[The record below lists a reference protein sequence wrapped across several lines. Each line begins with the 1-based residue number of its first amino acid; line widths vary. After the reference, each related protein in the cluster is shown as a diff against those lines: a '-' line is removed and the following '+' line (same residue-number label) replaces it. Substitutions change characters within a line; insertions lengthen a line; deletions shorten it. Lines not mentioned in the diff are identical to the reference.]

1 MDIRQLEMFLAV
13 AEEGGFTRAGE
24 RLHVSQSAISRQIG
38 LLERE
43 LGGPL
48 FNREGRRVS
57 LTHSGE
63 ILVAT
68 AHRLFRE
75 MQQLVEQ
82 LADVHELRR
91 GRLRLAGGMSVC
103 MYVLPRLLKKY
114 RRLYPDVDVRVST
127 GSSEAILRKLRAHE
141 MDLALLTLPVIANDL
156 EVIPV
161 LKEEMVVVT
170 APRHPLAHKR
180 MVDAREIGRFPLIL
194 YETGSRTRE
203 TIENFLRE
211 EKVSP
216 DVAMETENAEII
228 KAMVGSGIGIT
239 VLSHA
244 AVAPDVRQKRLAI
257 ARIRGRKLY
266 RETGWV
272 YLKSEYVPRTVT
284 EMLRL
289 FELMRGEFTSKL
301 PAGSA
306 ARDDGRL
313 RRARSRGAI

>member
-48 FNREGRRVS
+48 FNRDGRRVS
-57 LTHSGE
+57 LTHPGE
-63 ILVAT
+63 ILVGT
-68 AHRLFRE
+68 AHNLFRE
-75 MQQLVEQ
+75 MQQLVDQ
-82 LADVHELRR
+82 LSDVHELRR

-103 MYVLPRLLKKY
+103 MYVLPRLLKRY
-114 RRLYPDVDVRVST
+114 RRLHPDVDVRVSS
-127 GSSEAILRKLRAHE
+127 GSSEEILRKLHHHE
-141 MDLALLTLPVIANDL
+141 MDLALLTLPVIAKDL

-170 APRHPLAHKR
+170 APRHPLARKR
-180 MVDAREIGRFPLIL
+180 VVEAREIGKYPLIL
-194 YETGSRTRE
+194 YESGSRTRE
-203 TIENFLRE
+203 TIENFLRQE
-211 EKVSP
+211 NVPP

-244 AVAPDVRQKRLAI
+244 SVAPDLRHKRLAF

-272 YLKSEYVPRTVT
+272 YLKSDYVPRTVT
-284 EMLRL
+284 EMLRV
-289 FELMRGEFTSKL
+289 FETMRGEFTSKL
-301 PAGSA
+301 PAG
-306 ARDDGRL
+306 R
-313 RRARSRGAI
+313 

>member
-1 MDIRQLEMFLAV
+1 MDVRQLEMFLAV

-38 LLERE
+38 LLEKE

-48 FNREGRRVS
+48 FNRDGRRVS
-57 LTHSGE
+57 LTHPGE
-63 ILVAT
+63 ILVRT
-68 AHRLFRE
+68 AYNLFRE
-75 MQQLVEQ
+75 IQQLVEQ
-82 LADVHELRR
+82 LSDVHELRR

-103 MYVLPRLLKKY
+103 MYVLPRLLKRY
-114 RRLYPDVDVRVST
+114 RRLHPDVDVRVSS
-127 GSSEAILRKLRAHE
+127 GSSEVILRKLRGHE
-141 MDLALLTLPVIANDL
+141 IDLALLTLPVIAKDL

-170 APRHPLAHKR
+170 APRHPLARKQV
-180 MVDAREIGRFPLIL
+180 VDAREIGKFPLIL

-211 EKVSP
+211 QNVP
-216 DVAMETENAEII
+216 ADVAMETENAEII
-228 KAMVGSGIGIT
+228 KAMVASGIGIT

-244 AVAPDVRQKRLAI
+244 AAAPDLRHKRLAF

-272 YLKSEYVPRTVT
+272 YLKSDFVPRTVT
-284 EMLRL
+284 EMLRV

-301 PAGSA
+301 PAG
-306 ARDDGRL
+306 R
-313 RRARSRGAI
+313 

>member
-38 LLERE
+38 LLEKE

-48 FNREGRRVS
+48 FHREGRRVS

-63 ILVAT
+63 ILVGT
-68 AHRLFRE
+68 AYNLFRE

-103 MYVLPRLLKKY
+103 MYVLPRLLKRY
-114 RRLYPDVDVRVST
+114 RRLYPDVDVRVTT
-127 GSSEAILRKLRAHE
+127 GSSEVILRKLRAHE
-141 MDLALLTLPVIANDL
+141 MDLALLTLPVIAKDL
-156 EVIPV
+156 EVVPV

-170 APRHPLAHKR
+170 APRHPLARKR
-180 MVDAREIGRFPLIL
+180 VVEAREIGRFPLIL

-211 EKVSP
+211 EKVSA

-244 AVAPDVRQKRLAI
+244 AIAPDLRHKRLAF
-257 ARIRGRKLY
+257 ARIRDRKLY

-272 YLKSEYVPRTVT
+272 YLKSDYVPRTVT
-284 EMLRL
+284 EMLRV
-289 FELMRGEFTSKL
+289 FERMRGQFTSKL
-301 PAGSA
+301 PAG
-306 ARDDGRL
+306 R
-313 RRARSRGAI
+313 

>member
-1 MDIRQLEMFLAV
+1 MNVRQLEMFLAI

-38 LLERE
+38 LLEKE

-48 FNREGRRVS
+48 FNRDGRRVS
-57 LTHSGE
+57 LTHPGE
-63 ILVAT
+63 ILVRT
-68 AHRLFRE
+68 ANNLFRE

-82 LADVHELRR
+82 LSDVHELRR

-103 MYVLPRLLKKY
+103 MYVLPRLLKRY
-114 RRLYPDVDVRVST
+114 RRLHPDVEVRVSS
-127 GSSEAILRKLRAHE
+127 GSSEVILRKLRGHE
-141 MDLALLTLPVIANDL
+141 IDLALLTLPVIAKDL

-170 APRHPLAHKR
+170 APRHPLARKR
-180 MVDAREIGRFPLIL
+180 VVDAREIGKFPLIL

-211 EKVSP
+211 ENVAA

-244 AVAPDVRQKRLAI
+244 SVAPDLRHKRLAL

-272 YLKSEYVPRTVT
+272 YLKSDYVPRTVT
-284 EMLRL
+284 EMLRI

-301 PAGSA
+301 PAG
-306 ARDDGRL
+306 R
-313 RRARSRGAI
+313 

>member
-38 LLERE
+38 LLEKE

-48 FNREGRRVS
+48 FNRHGRRVS

-63 ILVAT
+63 ILVRT
-68 AHRLFRE
+68 AYNLFRE
-75 MQQLVEQ
+75 MQQVVEQ
-82 LADVHELRR
+82 LSDVHELRR

-103 MYVLPRLLKKY
+103 MYVLPRLLRNY
-114 RRLYPDVDVRVST
+114 RKLYPDVDVRVSS
-127 GSSEAILRKLRAHE
+127 GSSEMILRKLRGHE
-141 MDLALLTLPVIANDL
+141 IDLALLTLPVIAKDL

-170 APRHPLAHKR
+170 APRHPLARKR
-180 MVDAREIGRFPLIL
+180 VVDAREIGRFPLIL
-194 YETGSRTRE
+194 YEAGSRTRE
-203 TIENFLRE
+203 TIENYLRE
-211 EKVSP
+211 ENVP
-216 DVAMETENAEII
+216 ADIAMETENAEII
-228 KAMVGSGIGIT
+228 KAMVASGIGIT

-244 AVAPDVRQKRLAI
+244 SVASDLRHKRLAF
-257 ARIRGRKLY
+257 ARIHGRKLY

-272 YLKSEYVPRTVT
+272 YLKSDYVPRTVT
-284 EMLRL
+284 EMLRV

-301 PAGSA
+301 PAG
-306 ARDDGRL
+306 R
-313 RRARSRGAI
+313 

>member
-1 MDIRQLEMFLAV
+1 MDVRQLEMFLAV

-48 FNREGRRVS
+48 FNRDGRRVS

-63 ILVAT
+63 ILVKT
-68 AHRLFRE
+68 ANNLFRE

-82 LADVHELRR
+82 LSDVHELRR
-91 GRLRLAGGMSVC
+91 GRLRMAGGMSVC

-114 RRLYPDVDVRVST
+114 RRRYPDVDVRVST
-127 GSSEAILRKLRAHE
+127 GSSEVIIRKLGARE
-141 MDLALLTLPVIANDL
+141 VDLALLTLPVIAKDL

-180 MVDAREIGRFPLIL
+180 LVDARDIGKFPLIL
-194 YETGSRTRE
+194 YESGSRTRE

-211 EKVSP
+211 ENVSA

-244 AVAPDVRQKRLAI
+244 TVAPDLRHKRLAFV
-257 ARIRGRKLY
+257 RIRGRKLY

-272 YLKSEYVPRTVT
+272 YLKSEHVPRTVT
-284 EMLRL
+284 EMLRV

-301 PAGSA
+301 PAV
-306 ARDDGRL
+306 R
-313 RRARSRGAI
+313 

>member
-1 MDIRQLEMFLAV
+1 MDVRQLEMFLAV

-38 LLERE
+38 LLEKE

-48 FNREGRRVS
+48 FNRDGRRVS
-57 LTHSGE
+57 LTHPGE
-63 ILVAT
+63 ILVRT
-68 AHRLFRE
+68 AYNLFRE
-75 MQQLVEQ
+75 MQRLVEQ
-82 LADVHELRR
+82 LSDVHELRR

-103 MYVLPRLLKKY
+103 MYVLPRLLKRY
-114 RRLYPDVDVRVST
+114 RRLHPDVDVRVSS
-127 GSSEAILRKLRAHE
+127 GSSEVILRKLRGHE
-141 MDLALLTLPVIANDL
+141 IDLALLTLPVIAKDL

-170 APRHPLAHKR
+170 APRHPLARKR
-180 MVDAREIGRFPLIL
+180 VVDAREIGKFPLIL

-211 EKVSP
+211 ENVSA

-244 AVAPDVRQKRLAI
+244 TVAPDLRHRRLAF

-272 YLKSEYVPRTVT
+272 YLKSDYVPRTVT
-284 EMLRL
+284 EMLRV
-289 FELMRGEFTSKL
+289 FELMREEFTSKL
-301 PAGSA
+301 PAG
-306 ARDDGRL
+306 R
-313 RRARSRGAI
+313 